1 MSAVKLLALASA
13 LLAAQLASGAECGG
27 TPLAGAG
34 GVPKAWKL
42 DGGGIAAFAKMN
54 INIDGYAKAYHPNNA
69 GGGALIHL
77 CNAGRVV
84 LPDGTRYHGSE
95 NNATCTGKFMT
106 DVARIEQAGW
116 MDRSVGAVEWYGI
129 LGEGTAVVAGRK
141 VSSVKPVE
149 QRDGSG
155 FYVSPTSLADATVS
169 DRAEQSRYV
178 NPLRIAAAVAPKS
191 IAVHGAAIGSF
202 GVAYSIRKRIAVPF
216 VIGDA
221 GPRIGE
227 GSVALARSV
236 AGLPISDDITRA
248 NRFAG
253 QVDRADVLWVFF
265 GDGVQRFDSRDPGA
279 TFAAAALAFAT
290 WGGQARL
297 DRCVSTV
304 PRN

>member
-1 MSAVKLLALASA
+1 MSAVKLLALVPV
-13 LLAAQLASGAECGG
+13 LLAGQLAAAAECGG
-27 TPLAGAG
+27 TPLAGVG
-34 GVPKAWKL
+34 GVPRAWKL
-42 DGGGIAAFAKMN
+42 DSGGVAAFAKMN
-54 INIDGYAKAYHPNNA
+54 INIDGYAKAYHPDNA
-69 GGGALIHL
+69 GAGALIHL

-84 LPDGTRYHGSE
+84 LPDGTSYHGSE
-95 NNATCTGKFMT
+95 SNAICTGRFMA
-106 DVARIEQAGW
+106 DVARIGQAGW

-129 LGEGTAVVAGRK
+129 LGEGSAVIAGRT

-155 FYVSPTSLADATVS
+155 FYVSPTSLADTTVA
-169 DRAEQSRYV
+169 DRAVQSRYV
-178 NPLRIAAAVAPKS
+178 NPLRVPAAVAPKS
-191 IAVHGAAIGSF
+191 IAAHGAAIGSF
-202 GVAYSIRKRIAVPF
+202 GVAYDLRKKIAVPF
-216 VIGDA
+216 VAGDA

-253 QVDRADVLWVFF
+253 QVDTADVLWVFF
-265 GDGVQRFDSRDPGA
+265 GDAVRPFDSRDPGA
-279 TFAAAALAFAT
+279 TVTAAAAAFAA

-297 DRCVSTV
+297 DSCVSTV